1 MKVYMNNAGPTND
14 QSRVLQGIAVVPGVV
29 NGSIAWFR
37 RGPELPRRGY
47 RVKVADRPAELER
60 FHDAL
65 DDVAT
70 GLREQA
76 DRLTGVT
83 ADVIRSSVYLVTD
96 RGWVGPAELDITA
109 GMTAEAATGHQ
120 ISRFIELL
128 ERRGGF
134 AAERTADLRDIRDR
148 IARRLQGIDEPSL
161 PKLTSSSILVADELA
176 PADIAA
182 IDPNSIGAI
191 ATIRGGLTGHIAIVA
206 RQLGIPY
213 VTGVMDLTVLS
224 EGTSA
229 LLDGV
234 RGLVIAN
241 PPTSVVAQRLASD
254 ERHREQ
260 VETWSGPA
268 QTRDKVPVS
277 LLANVQDE
285 NTIEEACHAMVDGV
299 GLFRTE
305 LCFINR
311 SVEPS
316 VDEQAGIYEKVFRAF
331 GNRVAIRTLDS
342 GSDKPLKF
350 AHTGREENPALGM
363 RGVRI
368 GLQNEDLLIRQ
379 LDAIAEG
386 ARQAGLPSDTAPRVM
401 APMISR
407 VSEARRFAAMVR
419 ERGLVPGIVVE
430 VPATAIMAEMF
441 MREVDFCSIGT
452 NDLIQYTMAA
462 DRLSADLFELTDPW
476 QPAGLRLIN
485 SVIEAAKKCGKTV
498 SICGESASDPYL
510 AQVFVGMGVDALSM
524 APSAVPEVGVVL
536 EKWDMHHYQELSQEV
551 LKAEGAHH
559 ARRIAADFFAQ
570 LKEDEG
576 AVGELP
582 AEMTG

>member
-1 MKVYMNNAGPTND
+1 MKVYMRNTGLTND
-14 QSRVLQGIAVVPGVV
+14 QNRVLQGIAVVPGVV
-29 NGSIAWFR
+29 NGSVVWFR
-37 RGPELPRRGY
+37 HGPELPRRGY

-60 FHDAL
+60 FHTAL
-65 DDVAT
+65 DEVSES
-70 GLREQA
+70 LREQSKQ
-76 DRLTGVT
+76 LTGVT

-96 RGWVGPAELDITA
+96 RGWVGPAERDITA

-120 ISRFIELL
+120 IGRFIELL

-148 IARRLQGIDEPSL
+148 IARRLQGLEEPEL

-176 PADIAA
+176 PADIAV
-182 IDPNSIGAI
+182 IDAHSVGAI
-191 ATIRGGLTGHIAIVA
+191 ATIRGGLTGHIAVVA

-213 VTGVMDLTVLS
+213 VTGVTDLTVLP

-234 RGLVIAN
+234 RGLIIAN
-241 PPTSVVAQRLASD
+241 PSTVMVEQRLASD

-260 VETWSGPA
+260 VEAWNGPA
-268 QTRDKVPVS
+268 QTRDGVHVH

-285 NTIEEACHAMVDGV
+285 NTIDEARRTEVDGV

-305 LCFINR
+305 LCFIGH
-311 SVEPS
+311 STEPS
-316 VDEQAGIYEKVFRAF
+316 VDEQASIYEKVFQAF
-331 GNRVAIRTLDS
+331 KNRVAIRTLDS

-350 AHTGREENPALGM
+350 AQTSREENPALGM

-368 GLQNEDLLIRQ
+368 GLQNEELLIRQ

-386 ARQAGLPSDTAPRVM
+386 ARRAGLSGDDAPKVM

-407 VSEARRFAAMVR
+407 VSEARRFAALVR
-419 ERGLVPGIVVE
+419 ERGLIPGIVVE

-485 SVIEAAKKCGKTV
+485 TVVQAAKKCGKPV

-510 AQVFVGMGVDALSM
+510 AQVFVGMGVDSLSM
-524 APSAVPEVGVVL
+524 APNAVPEVGVAL
-536 EKWDMHHYQELSQEV
+536 EKWNMRHYQDLAQEV

-559 ARRIAADFFAQ
+559 ARRIASDYFAQ
-570 LKEDEG
+570 LKDMEDRMED
-576 AVGELP
+576 
-582 AEMTG
+582 